1 MHGLTLIGPA
11 VDVRAMELVCNNEHP
26 NSEVV
31 HKPVVRRGRR
41 DASDWRS
48 GGSNGLPAEQ
58 GPRIAGHPLA
68 GQQLTLLVLPVDTMA
83 QIRVIVSMTASRRA
97 VPPKHGRPGGLVV
110 YNGTIAPNQADEG
123 LKQIAT
129 IVREGL
135 EEYNVGFTFH
145 VVVDRESN
153 DFGDGDGEPYLDIA
167 IICDANNVEELRVP
181 DLVGYLMTLRDK
193 LVESG
198 VEEFPV
204 PSFFLKSEWEGL
216 TKSSGSR

>member
-1 MHGLTLIGPA
+1 MLFVVANQLEQLADVHRPA
-11 VDVRAMELVCNNEHP
+11 GA
-26 NSEVV
+26 
-31 HKPVVRRGRR
+31 RG
-41 DASDWRS
+41 DLD
-48 GGSNGLPAEQ
+48 
-58 GPRIAGHPLA
+58 
-68 GQQLTLLVLPVDTMA
+68 GQVG
-83 QIRVIVSMTASRRA
+83 A
-97 VPPKHGRPGGLVV
+97 V
-110 YNGTIAPNQADEG
+110 
-123 LKQIAT
+123 
-129 IVREGL
+129 
-135 EEYNVGFTFH
+135 TFH

>member
-1 MHGLTLIGPA
+1 M
-11 VDVRAMELVCNNEHP
+11 
-26 NSEVV
+26 
-31 HKPVVRRGRR
+31 
-41 DASDWRS
+41 SDWVVVTYFPVKHL
-48 GGSNGLPAEQ
+48 GGFLSTLRFA
-58 GPRIAGHPLA
+58 IAYFG
-68 GQQLTLLVLPVDTMA
+68 
-83 QIRVIVSMTASRRA
+83 
-97 VPPKHGRPGGLVV
+97 
-110 YNGTIAPNQADEG
+110 
-123 LKQIAT
+123 
-129 IVREGL
+129 
-135 EEYNVGFTFH
+135 YNVGFTFH

-193 LVESG
+193 LVGSG